1 VIHQVHVSGLSA
13 WATSALSA
21 GLWIPLAFRLAAFAS
36 WTFVSPLGNWASLP
50 KIAWLTELAP
60 GPQRDCR
67 VPHQWDTIGVG
78 AACTPGPWCPRSNQF
93 GGRVHFGPLIAL
105 PTILSATLRY
115 GASSAVYLRSPVRSS
130 PCPVR
135 PYGSGLPWASPLC
148 CRTLR
153 YLALAGVR
161 DRIGHY
167 PEPWQRVTST
177 QAGSEP
183 RRDL

>member
-1 VIHQVHVSGLSA
+1 MSA
-13 WATSALSA
+13 
-21 GLWIPLAFRLAAFAS
+21 AFRPGQLPPYPPGYGFPLPFGWRHSLLEPSCPRWGIGPRFRRSLGLPSLRPDHNGIAAFRTS
-36 WTFVSPLGNWASLP
+36 ETRSGWVLP
-50 KIAWLTELAP
+50 VLR
-60 GPQRDCR
+60 GR
-67 VPHQWDTIGVG
+67 GVR
-78 AACTPGPWCPRSNQF
+78 ARTSSE
-93 GGRVHFGPLIAL
+93 VESTFGPLIAF

-167 PEPWQRVTST
+167 PEP
-177 QAGSEP
+177 
-183 RRDL
+183 